1 MMKKFLILLLAMI
14 AGQVSQSAL
23 ARPLAARPGLQDA
36 NEKPGAVKN
45 IVGEVVGVDRGA
57 STLTVKA
64 DNGPTVEV
72 KAVDNTVC
80 LRLPAGE
87 TTLARAAPIQL
98 ADIGVGDR
106 VLGRGLMRE
115 GENRLLAQRLI
126 ALSRLDIEKKRERDL
141 DEWRRRGVAGV
152 VRGVN
157 PQTGDIDLEAHG
169 QSGVKRIV
177 VAAANSS
184 FRRYSPD
191 SAAFAG
197 TRPSS
202 LGELKVGDQLRALG
216 DRSTD
221 GASFKAEQVVAGSFQ
236 TVGYVVTEVDPERSE
251 IKAQTLD
258 QKQQVLIR
266 VGKESTL
273 HRIPPQLGTA
283 IAKAILGGKPAGVV
297 PAAGGERKGAPAS
310 APDQLQDLQR
320 KIEALPAIAFADVK
334 KGDILAVVSGAQSDQ
349 SRLTAIKLFAGVDA
363 ILDGLKPPPGKRQT
377 IALSAGLP
385 AGVFDFSLGPP

>member
-1 MMKKFLILLLAMI
+1 MMKRFLILLLALI
-14 AGQVSQSAL
+14 AGHVSQSAL
-23 ARPLAARPGLQDA
+23 ARPLAARPGPQDA

-57 STLTVKA
+57 GTLTVKT
-64 DNGPTVEV
+64 DHGTTVEV
-72 KAVDNTVC
+72 KAADNTVC

-98 ADIGVGDR
+98 DNIGVGDR

-157 PQTGDIDLEAHG
+157 SQTGDIDLEAHG
-169 QSGVKRIV
+169 QSGVKRVV

-191 SAAFAG
+191 SADFAD
-197 TRPSS
+197 TRPSG

-216 DRSTD
+216 ERSTD
-221 GASFKAEQVVAGSFQ
+221 GASFKAEQIVSGSFQ
-236 TVGYVVTEVDPERSE
+236 TVGYVVTEVDPERRE

-266 VGKESTL
+266 VGKESAL
-273 HRIPPQLGTA
+273 HRIPPQLGA
-283 IAKAILGGKPAGVV
+283 VIAKAILGGRPAGTT
-297 PAAGGERKGAPAS
+297 PAAVGERKATPAS

-320 KIEALPAIAFADVK
+320 KIEALPGIALADVK
-334 KGDILAVVSGAQSDQ
+334 KGDVMAVVSGAQSDK
-349 SRLTAIKLFAGVDA
+349 SHLTAIKLFAGVDA

>member
-1 MMKKFLILLLAMI
+1 MMKRFLILLLALI
-14 AGQVSQSAL
+14 AGQVNQAAL
-23 ARPLAARPGLQDA
+23 ARPLAARPGPQDA

-64 DNGPTVEV
+64 DHGPTVEV
-72 KAVDNTVC
+72 KAANNTVC

-157 PQTGDIDLEAHG
+157 PQTGDIDLEAHSH
-169 QSGVKRIV
+169 SGVKRVV

-191 SAAFAG
+191 SANFAD

-202 LGELKVGDQLRALG
+202 LGELKAGDQLRALG

-221 GASFKAEQVVAGSFQ
+221 GASFKADQIVSGSFQ
-236 TVGYVVTEVDPERSE
+236 TVGYVVTEVDPERNE

-266 VGKESTL
+266 VGKESAL

-297 PAAGGERKGAPAS
+297 PAAGGEQKGAPAS
-310 APDQLQDLQR
+310 ALDQLQDLQR
-320 KIEALPAIAFADVK
+320 KIEALPGIALADIK
-334 KGDILAVVSGAQSDQ
+334 KGDVMAVVSGAQSDKAH
-349 SRLTAIKLFAGVDA
+349 LTAIKLFAGVDA